1 MDNRGSRLVSRACA
15 LVLLTASGAACSSQD
30 PATTP
35 GDSVLVS
42 GANHVV
48 FDTSGVGFGPAVPA
62 AASCHL
68 ERSYDLAVATGNLTW
83 SVCKVAGDP
92 SDPASYAINAGTR
105 TLTPL
110 ELTRAT
116 SAIRAITV
124 SDRMNCGAD
133 LDARTLS
140 VQTPS
145 GKVVYGDD
153 FYACNKQF
161 EHYVIFEQ
169 LQSYYD
175 VLRDL
180 VP

>member
-1 MDNRGSRLVSRACA
+1 MDNRGSRLASRVCA
-15 LVLLTASGAACSSQD
+15 LLLVTATSAACSSQD

-42 GANHVV
+42 GTSHVV
-48 FDTSGVGFGPAVPA
+48 FTTSGMGYGPAVPA
-62 AASCHL
+62 AAACHL
-68 ERSYDLAVATGNLTW
+68 ERSYDLAVATGDLTW
-83 SVCKVAGDP
+83 SVCKVAGDTN
-92 SDPASYAINAGTR
+92 DPASYSVDAGTR

-116 SAIRAITV
+116 SAIRAIKI

-140 VQTPS
+140 VESSS
-145 GKVVYGDD
+145 GKVLYGDD
-153 FYACNKQF
+153 FYACNHQF
-161 EHYVIFEQ
+161 DHYVIFEQ